1 MRTTIEMLIVI
12 DKGIMDI
19 ENMGDDEEN
28 IPDLVGIS
36 RSLQEQQQVQETI
49 QKHLDDEANA

>member
-1 MRTTIEMLIVI
+1 MKTTIEMLIVI

-36 RSLQEQQQVQETI
+36 RSLQEQ
-49 QKHLDDEANA
+49 

>member
-1 MRTTIEMLIVI
+1 MKTTIEMLIVI

-28 IPDLVGIS
+28 IPDLVRIS
-36 RSLQEQQQVQETI
+36 RSL
-49 QKHLDDEANA
+49 